1 MKKTLKNI
9 IICICIIYF
18 ILSLSSLLITKEL
31 IHEQWMTIVDVLKDN
46 ETEPVKSLY
55 IELNKIID
63 TNLIIVGISALI
75 GTIIGLVISKRES
88 SVTRYIVYFIVGF
101 VLYSFLWIGIN
112 YLINLSVGNGKYV
125 EFIELYKEV
134 LKPVIISYIML
145 YIVSIVVII
154 KYNKN
159 RVKELNE
166 TLNNKIEKDEKAKR
180 KINIKIIIKI
190 VVGIIVLSICIFVAI
205 VTRKMV
211 ILTKY
216 NEKMSEINNS
226 NNCYIKE
233 EWGSGDSSE
242 TYYKDGITVYKTEDD
257 ISYRNINTKEWIQ
270 YDLINKTVLDTSK
283 YATEE
288 VWKSVEFQDK
298 FITGNIN
305 YVGKLNL
312 LISSFK
318 VKIYTEELD
327 GRECYVFETK
337 DGYNKKYIDKETFLK
352 EKNITYNSAHKEN
365 TVQYLTYEIG
375 TVTDEDVAKPVFE

>member
-154 KYNKN
+154 NLAIALFLDFTIKSNFISLVIFPIKN
-159 RVKELNE
+159 TSFIFASLF
-166 TLNNKIEKDEKAKR
+166 
-180 KINIKIIIKI
+180 KIINK
-190 VVGIIVLSICIFVAI
+190 SI
-205 VTRKMV
+205 
-211 ILTKY
+211 
-216 NEKMSEINNS
+216 E
-226 NNCYIKE
+226 
-233 EWGSGDSSE
+233 
-242 TYYKDGITVYKTEDD
+242 
-257 ISYRNINTKEWIQ
+257 
-270 YDLINKTVLDTSK
+270 
-283 YATEE
+283 
-288 VWKSVEFQDK
+288 
-298 FITGNIN
+298 
-305 YVGKLNL
+305 
-312 LISSFK
+312 
-318 VKIYTEELD
+318 
-327 GRECYVFETK
+327 
-337 DGYNKKYIDKETFLK
+337 
-352 EKNITYNSAHKEN
+352 
-365 TVQYLTYEIG
+365 
-375 TVTDEDVAKPVFE
+375 

>member
-154 KYNKN
+154 KYNKKISHKWLKQ
-159 RVKELNE
+159 RV
-166 TLNNKIEKDEKAKR
+166 
-180 KINIKIIIKI
+180 
-190 VVGIIVLSICIFVAI
+190 F
-205 VTRKMV
+205 
-211 ILTKY
+211 
-216 NEKMSEINNS
+216 
-226 NNCYIKE
+226 
-233 EWGSGDSSE
+233 
-242 TYYKDGITVYKTEDD
+242 
-257 ISYRNINTKEWIQ
+257 
-270 YDLINKTVLDTSK
+270 
-283 YATEE
+283 
-288 VWKSVEFQDK
+288 
-298 FITGNIN
+298 
-305 YVGKLNL
+305 
-312 LISSFK
+312 
-318 VKIYTEELD
+318 
-327 GRECYVFETK
+327 
-337 DGYNKKYIDKETFLK
+337 
-352 EKNITYNSAHKEN
+352 
-365 TVQYLTYEIG
+365 
-375 TVTDEDVAKPVFE
+375 